1 MAKEKTSGIYFK
13 VTDEERELIEQRMA
27 LMGVR
32 NMSAYIRKMCID
44 GYIVQLQIKEL
55 DECAKLLRHT
65 SNNVNQIACRV
76 NSGGGVY
83 PDEVDEITAKLTE
96 ALGRVT
102 DYVENPEKTN
112 GGDLVMAY
120 QCNPSIADQEFLFA
134 KRQYA
139 VITGRERKDND
150 VIAYHLRQS
159 FKPGE
164 ITPEVAN
171 KIGYD
176 LAMSLTKGKHAFIV
190 CTHVDK
196 HHIHSHI
203 VFNSTAIDCTRKF
216 RNFWRSSFAIRKI
229 SDMLCLENGL
239 SVIAEPKPSRGSYA
253 TWLGEDNPPTVR
265 GQLEGLIDT
274 ALGQGCKD
282 FDSFLAAMKAAG
294 AEVKRGKHLAFK
306 IPNGKRFVRCDSL
319 GVDYSET
326 AIMERISGKR
336 IVAPKARTAVKSKP
350 NLLIDIQTKMQ
361 QANSPG
367 FERWAKIFNLKE
379 MAKTVIYLQEKG
391 LTDFGELEKACDA
404 VAQKFDVL
412 SDQSKAASARMKD
425 ISELQKHIGAYGK
438 TREIYAQYRK
448 LTGSKREKFYEQHSS
463 EITACQAA
471 KRYFDSLG
479 LKELPSMQSLKQEYA
494 MLQAENKKRYP
505 EYKQAREKMIELLT
519 AKNNVDRILGVTEK
533 EKNRSRQQ
541 EAR

>member
-1 MAKEKTSGIYFK
+1 MAATRLMPLHSGK
-13 VTDEERELIEQRMA
+13 GRTVA
-27 LMGVR
+27 
-32 NMSAYIRKMCID
+32 
-44 GYIVQLQIKEL
+44 
-55 DECAKLLRHT
+55 
-65 SNNVNQIACRV
+65 
-76 NSGGGVY
+76 
-83 PDEVDEITAKLTE
+83 E
-96 ALGRVT
+96 ALDRVT

-112 GGDLVMAY
+112 GGDLVTAY
-120 QCNPSIADQEFLFA
+120 QCNPSIVDQEFLFS

-139 VITGRERKDND
+139 ATTGRERKDND

-164 ITPEVAN
+164 ITPELAN

-239 SVIAEPKPSRGSYA
+239 SVIAEPKPSRGSYG
-253 TWLGEDNPPTVR
+253 TWLGEDKPPTVR
-265 GQLEGLIDT
+265 GQLEQIIDT

-282 FDSFLAAMKAAG
+282 FDSFLAAMKTAG

-306 IPNGKRFVRCDSL
+306 IQNGKR
-319 GVDYSET
+319 
-326 AIMERISGKR
+326 I
-336 IVAPKARTAVKSKP
+336 IVPKAKAAVQSRP
-350 NLLIDIQTKMQ
+350 NLLIDIQAKMQ

-391 LTDFGELEKACDA
+391 LTDLGELEKDCDA
-404 VAQKFDVL
+404 GVQKFNDL

-448 LTGSKREKFYEQHSS
+448 LTGRKREKFYEQHSS
-463 EITACQAA
+463 EITVCQAA

-479 LKELPSMQSLKQEYA
+479 LKKLPSMQSLKQEYA
-494 MLQAENKKRYP
+494 MLKTENRKRYP
-505 EYKQAREKMIELLT
+505 EYKQAPGIYRGIACRYSAHSHNQKYVSPEQTCALMATIQHP
-519 AKNNVDRILGVTEK
+519 A
-533 EKNRSRQQ
+533 Q
-541 EAR
+541 E

>member
-1 MAKEKTSGIYFK
+1 MPLHSGKGRTVAK
-13 VTDEERELIEQRMA
+13 
-27 LMGVR
+27 
-32 NMSAYIRKMCID
+32 
-44 GYIVQLQIKEL
+44 
-55 DECAKLLRHT
+55 
-65 SNNVNQIACRV
+65 
-76 NSGGGVY
+76 
-83 PDEVDEITAKLTE
+83 

-112 GGDLVMAY
+112 GGDLVTAY
-120 QCNPSIADQEFLFA
+120 QCNPSIADQEFLFS

-139 VITGRERKDND
+139 VITGRELKDND

-164 ITPEVAN
+164 ITPELAN

-176 LAMSLTKGKHAFIV
+176 LAMSLTKGNHAFIV

-196 HHIHSHI
+196 HHVHSHI
-203 VFNSTAIDCTRKF
+203 VFNSTALDCTRKF

-239 SVIAEPKPSRGSYA
+239 SVIVGPKPSRGSYG
-253 TWLGEDNPPTVR
+253 TWLGEDKPPTVR
-265 GQLEGLIDT
+265 GQLEDMIDT
-274 ALGQGCKD
+274 ALGHGCKD
-282 FDSFLAAMKAAG
+282 FDSFLAVLKAAG
-294 AEVKRGKHLAFK
+294 VEVKRGKHLAFK
-306 IPNGKRFVRCDSL
+306 IPNSKRFIRCDSL
-319 GVDYSET
+319 GEDYSET

-336 IVAPKARTAVKSKP
+336 IVAPKAKAEAPAKP
-350 NLLIDIQTKMQ
+350 NMLIDIQAKIQ

-379 MAKTVIYLQEKG
+379 MAKTVMYLQEKG
-391 LTDFGELEKACDA
+391 LTDFGELEKVCDA
-404 VAQKFDVL
+404 AVKKFNGL
-412 SDQSKAASARMKD
+412 SDRTKAASARMKD
-425 ISELQKHIGAYGK
+425 IAELQKHIGVYIK

-448 LTGSKREKFYEQHSS
+448 LPPRKREKFYNEHSN
-463 EITACQAA
+463 EIRSCQEA

-479 LKELPSMQSLKQEYA
+479 LKKLPSIQSLKQEYA

-505 EYKQAREKMIELLT
+505 QQKRARDKMIELLT
-519 AKNNVDRILGVTEK
+519 LKNNVERILGMTEK
-533 EKNRSRQQ
+533 EKNHNRQQ

>member
-1 MAKEKTSGIYFK
+1 MATTRLMPLHSGK
-13 VTDEERELIEQRMA
+13 GRTVA
-27 LMGVR
+27 
-32 NMSAYIRKMCID
+32 
-44 GYIVQLQIKEL
+44 
-55 DECAKLLRHT
+55 
-65 SNNVNQIACRV
+65 
-76 NSGGGVY
+76 
-83 PDEVDEITAKLTE
+83 E

-112 GGDLVMAY
+112 GGDLVTAY
-120 QCNPSIADQEFLFA
+120 QCNPSIADQEFLFS

-139 VITGRERKDND
+139 AITGRERKDND

-164 ITPEVAN
+164 ITSELAN

-196 HHIHSHI
+196 RHIHSHI
-203 VFNSTAIDCTRKF
+203 VFNSTALDCTRKF

-239 SVIAEPKPSRGSYA
+239 SVIAEPKPSRGSYG
-253 TWLGEDNPPTVR
+253 TWLGEDKPPTVR
-265 GQLEGLIDT
+265 QRLEGLIDT

-282 FDSFLAAMKAAG
+282 FGIFLAAMKAAG
-294 AEVKRGKHLAFK
+294 VEIKQGKHLAFK
-306 IPNGKRFVRCDSL
+306 IPNGKRFIRCDSL
-319 GVDYSET
+319 GEDYTEA

-336 IVAPKARTAVKSKP
+336 IVAPKAKAAAQSKP
-350 NLLIDIQTKMQ
+350 NLLIDIQAKMQ
-361 QANSPG
+361 QINSPR

-379 MAKTVIYLQEKG
+379 MAKTVMYLQENG
-391 LTDFGELEKACDA
+391 LTDFGELENVCDA
-404 VAQKFDVL
+404 AVQKFNDL
-412 SDQSKAASARMKD
+412 ADQTKAAEQRMKD
-425 ISELQKHIGAYGK
+425 ISELQRHIGTYSK
-438 TREIYAQYRK
+438 THEVYAQYRK
-448 LTGSKREKFYEQHSS
+448 LTGRKQAKFYEQHSS

-471 KRYFDSLG
+471 KRYFNSLN
-479 LKELPSMQSLKQEYA
+479 LKKLPSMQSLKQEYA
-494 MLQAENKKRYP
+494 TLYAENRKRYP

-519 AKNNVDRILGVTEK
+519 AKNNVERIWGMTET
-533 EKNRSRQQ
+533 EKNRNRQQ

>member
-1 MAKEKTSGIYFK
+1 MATTRLMPLHSGK
-13 VTDEERELIEQRMA
+13 GRTVA
-27 LMGVR
+27 
-32 NMSAYIRKMCID
+32 
-44 GYIVQLQIKEL
+44 
-55 DECAKLLRHT
+55 
-65 SNNVNQIACRV
+65 
-76 NSGGGVY
+76 
-83 PDEVDEITAKLTE
+83 E

-112 GGDLVMAY
+112 GGDLVTAY
-120 QCNPSIADQEFLFA
+120 QCNPSIADQEFLFF

-139 VITGRERKDND
+139 AITGRERKDND

-164 ITPEVAN
+164 ITPELAN

-176 LAMSLTKGKHAFIV
+176 LAMSLTKGKHTFIV

-203 VFNSTAIDCTRKF
+203 VFNSTALDCTRKF
-216 RNFWRSSFAIRKI
+216 RNFWRSSFAVRRI

-239 SVIAEPKPSRGSYA
+239 SVIAEPKPSRGSYG
-253 TWLGEDNPPTVR
+253 TWMGDDKPPTVR
-265 GQLEGLIDT
+265 GQLEQVIDT

-282 FDSFLAAMKAAG
+282 FDSFLVAMKAAG
-294 AEVKRGKHLAFK
+294 VEVKRGKHLAFK

-319 GVDYSET
+319 GADYSEA

-336 IVAPKARTAVKSKP
+336 IVAPRAKAAVKSKP
-350 NLLIDIQTKMQ
+350 NLLVDIQSKM
-361 QANSPG
+361 AEG
-367 FERWAKIFNLKE
+367 KGKGYERWAKTFNLKE
-379 MAKTVIYLQEKG
+379 MAKTLIYLQENN
-391 LTDFGELEKACDA
+391 LTDLGELEKACDA
-404 VAQKFDVL
+404 AAQKFHDL
-412 SDQSKAASARMKD
+412 TDRIKAAEARMKD
-425 ISELQKHIGAYGK
+425 ISELQTHIGAYGK
-438 TREIYAQYRK
+438 TREVYTQYRK
-448 LTGSKREKFYEQHSS
+448 LTGRKREKFYEQHSS

-479 LKELPSMQSLKQEYA
+479 LKKLPSMQSLKQEYA
-494 MLQAENKKRYP
+494 KLKAEKQKQYS
-505 EYKQAREKMIELLT
+505 EYKQARAEMMELLT
-519 AKNNVDRILGVTEK
+519 AKNNVEQILGVTEK

>member
-1 MAKEKTSGIYFK
+1 MATTRLMPLHSG
-13 VTDEERELIEQRMA
+13 
-27 LMGVR
+27 MGRTV
-32 NMSAYIRKMCID
+32 A
-44 GYIVQLQIKEL
+44 
-55 DECAKLLRHT
+55 
-65 SNNVNQIACRV
+65 
-76 NSGGGVY
+76 
-83 PDEVDEITAKLTE
+83 E

-102 DYVENPEKTN
+102 AYVENPEKTN
-112 GGDLVMAY
+112 GGDLVTAY
-120 QCNPSIADQEFLFA
+120 QCNPSIADQEFLFS

-139 VITGRERKDND
+139 AITGRERKDND
-150 VIAYHLRQS
+150 VIAYHMRQS

-164 ITPEVAN
+164 ITPELAN

-203 VFNSTAIDCTRKF
+203 VFNLTAIDCTRKF

-239 SVIAEPKPSRGSYA
+239 SVISEPKPSRGSYG
-253 TWLGEDNPPTVR
+253 TWLGEDKAPTIR
-265 GQLEGLIDT
+265 GQLEVLIDT

-294 AEVKRGKHLAFK
+294 VEVKQGKHLAFK
-306 IPNGKRFVRCDSL
+306 ISNGKRFLRCDSL

-336 IVAPKARTAVKSKP
+336 IVTPRAKAAVKSKP
-350 NLLIDIQTKMQ
+350 NLLIDIQSKMQ

-379 MAKTVIYLQEKG
+379 MAKTVMYLQENN
-391 LTDFGELEKACDA
+391 LTDLGELEKACDA
-404 VAQKFDVL
+404 AVQNFNDLADRT
-412 SDQSKAASARMKD
+412 KAASARMKD

-438 TREIYAQYRK
+438 TWEIYAQYRK
-448 LTGSKREKFYEQHSS
+448 LTGRKREKFYEQHSS

-471 KRYFDSLG
+471 KQYFDSLG
-479 LKELPSMQSLKQEYA
+479 LKKLPPMQSLKQEYA
-494 MLQAENKKRYP
+494 MLKVENKKRYP
-505 EYKQAREKMIELLT
+505 EYKQAREKMLELLT
-519 AKNNVDRILGVTEK
+519 AKNNVERILGVTET
-533 EKNRSRQQ
+533 EKNRDRQQ
-541 EAR
+541 GAR